1 MNQIAIIK
9 EFIESKNARHMVK
22 NHIVIGSGGL
32 KQPLEKILK
41 QGYNYMN
48 NKDISLM
55 DVTVRDGS
63 YLLHYKYTPDQ
74 VAALA
79 QELEEAGIQYMEVSH
94 GCGLGAG
101 RIPGLEAAASDE
113 EYVSAAK
120 SAAQNIKIGVIGGG
134 AAITSFS
141 DIDAVIEKVDFIR
154 VAANVDSPESVEE
167 QVKYIRG
174 ARSDIEMFFQL
185 MRSSR
190 RPIEK
195 IIEAAKKVEQMGI
208 DALYLV
214 DTTGHFLPDQISE
227 IISRLRNSIR
237 IRIGFHGHNNLAMA
251 VANSLAAVDAGASM
265 LDASLKGIGR
275 AGGNAQMEILVSLL
289 KRKGFADG
297 IKLENLVAAAD
308 AIIAPILPRHQGIDS
323 IDVMT
328 ADSNI
333 DLYPL
338 HFYKDIA
345 EKSGV
350 EFLDLIRMLGK
361 NPDLTEVSA
370 DATYKALSELGIGEE
385 RLRELRQQQ
394 FASVKTSGVLKG
406 FLRPGGKKR
415 PLVLAPIKYDNPSI
429 DPPQELLDWVR
440 DEHKNM
446 EFTFGNF
453 AQRNISRIE
462 EAEILFS
469 HELTDEILE
478 KAKNL
483 RWYHSVS
490 TIAISKVPQKAV
502 ERGIKISMPKGLHAV
517 PIAETALGMM
527 LSLSRKIRDSILLQG
542 KKRFAT
548 REIYH
553 ASPPS
558 RELMQSTVAIVGVGG
573 VGTALALLCRALGM
587 AVLGITRDE
596 TEKSDA
602 VDEQVPFNR
611 FHEAIK
617 IADYVVLATPS
628 TDLTRGMMGAA
639 EFDMM
644 QKHACL
650 INIAHGE
657 LVDEDALYDA
667 LKRGKIGGAACDVF
681 QREPLSRWS
690 KLYKAPNIIITPH
703 ISAWSNMYW
712 PRTMAR
718 FALNL
723 DLYQK
728 GETLLGEMDFK
739 KGY

>member
-1 MNQIAIIK
+1 
-9 EFIESKNARHMVK
+9 
-22 NHIVIGSGGL
+22 
-32 KQPLEKILK
+32 
-41 QGYNYMN
+41 MN
-48 NKDISLM
+48 NKDVFLM

-74 VAALA
+74 VAALTR
-79 QELEEAGIQYMEVSH
+79 ELEQAGIQYMEVSH

-154 VAANVDSPESVEE
+154 VAANVDGPESVKE

-174 ARSDIEMFFQL
+174 SRPGIEIFFQL

-190 RPIEK
+190 RPIEE
-195 IIEAAKKVEQMGI
+195 IVEAAKKVEQMGI

-214 DTTGHFLPDQISE
+214 DTTGHFLPDQVSE
-227 IISRLRNSIR
+227 IISRLKKSIK
-237 IRIGFHGHNNLAMA
+237 IKIGFHGHNNLAMA
-251 VANSLAAVDAGASM
+251 VANSLAAIDAGASM

-275 AGGNAQMEILVSLL
+275 AGGNAQMEALVSLL
-289 KRKGFADG
+289 KRKGLAYG

-338 HFYKDIA
+338 HLYKDIA
-345 EKSGV
+345 QKSGV
-350 EFLDLIRMLGK
+350 EFLDLIQMLGK
-361 NPDLTEVSA
+361 NPDLTEVSV
-370 DATYKALSELGIGEE
+370 DAAYKALSELGIGEK
-385 RLRELRQQQ
+385 RIKELRQQQ
-394 FASVKTSGVLKG
+394 SERGKPSGILKG
-406 FLRPGGKKR
+406 FLRPGTKKR
-415 PLVLAPIKYDNPSI
+415 PLVLAPIKYDDPSI
-429 DPPQELLDWVR
+429 DPPQDLLDWVR

-446 EFTFGNF
+446 EFIFSNF
-453 AQRNISRIE
+453 VQKDISRIE
-462 EAEILFS
+462 EAEVLFS

-490 TIAISKVPQKAV
+490 TIGISRVPQKAV
-502 ERGIKISMPKGLHAV
+502 ERGIKISTPKGLHAV
-517 PIAETALGMM
+517 PMAETALGMM
-527 LSLSRKIRDSILLQG
+527 LSLSRKIRDSVVFQT
-542 KKRFAT
+542 KKKFAT
-548 REIYH
+548 TDIYH

-558 RELMQSTVAIVGVGG
+558 MELMQSTVAIVGMGG

-587 AVLGITRDE
+587 GVLGVTREE
-596 TEKSDA
+596 TQKSEA

-611 FHEAIK
+611 FHDAIK
-617 IADYVVLATPS
+617 IADYVVLSTPS
-628 TDLTRGMMGAA
+628 TDLTRGMMGVK
-639 EFDMM
+639 EFEMM

-650 INIAHGE
+650 INVARGD
-657 LVDEDALYDA
+657 LVDEDALYEA
-667 LKRGKIGGAACDVF
+667 LKKGKIGGAACDVF
-681 QREPLSRWS
+681 QKEPLSRWS
-690 KLYKAPNIIITPH
+690 KLYRAPNMIITPH
-703 ISAWSNMYW
+703 ISVWSGMYW

-728 GETLLGEMDFK
+728 GETLLGEMDLE